1 MSIEEKY
8 PGLLSN
14 VTSFIKQYANLNK
27 FRIPEKYAEVN
38 ITDTIDTQSD
48 VETHINWLI
57 SENQVLRQAS
67 SMGSWTSPSIKSL
80 PPGEKLNL
88 ESDLGFDYSE
98 QLRNLEEIA
107 EEQFVQSE
115 PSPASIPIQAPVEA
129 VEIAEVKPSTG
140 EIKRVP
146 IVKVKQNVDLS
157 KNTDQTK
164 SEIDRYRYFP
174 IGRVGVVG
182 QKERKYGKTYVW
194 NGTRWEVEK
203 ENSSLT
209 SSFGGFGTTRNNGRT
224 IGENLSQI
232 RSTPRNNSI
241 RGGGSKIICNELY
254 NQGFLSQEI
263 WEADERFGEA
273 LYQYDR
279 EALLGYMMW
288 GKHIV
293 RLMRNYKNF
302 TPLIYFL
309 FRPWTLHMAYIMG
322 VVSSDNFIG
331 NITHKIGLRF
341 SRWYYGY
348 RLKNIIWG

>member
-27 FRIPEKYAEVN
+27 FRIPERYAEVN

-57 SENQVLRQAS
+57 SEDQVLRQAS

-88 ESDLGFDYSE
+88 ESDLGFNYAE
-98 QLRNLEEIA
+98 QLRNLEEIS

-115 PSPASIPIQAPVEA
+115 PSPASIPIQSPVEA

-140 EIKRVP
+140 EIKITP

-157 KNTDQTK
+157 QNTDQTK
-164 SEIDRYRYFP
+164 SAIDRYRYFP
-174 IGRVGVVG
+174 IGRAGTRVGL
-182 QKERKYGKTYVW
+182 KAKKYGKTYVW
-194 NGTRWEVEK
+194 NGLRWEIDK
-203 ENSSLT
+203 ENIDST
-209 SSFGGFGTTRNNGRT
+209 SSFGGFGTTRNSSP
-224 IGENLSQI
+224 IK
-232 RSTPRNNSI
+232 
-241 RGGGSKIICNELY
+241 GGGSKIICNELY
-254 NQGFLSQEI
+254 NQGFLTQEI

-279 EALLGYMMW
+279 ESLLGYMMW

-293 RLMRNYKNF
+293 RLMRNYKNL
-302 TPLIYFL
+302 TPIVYFL
-309 FRPWTLHMAYIMG
+309 FRPWTLHMAFIMG
-322 VVSSDNFIG
+322 VVPSDNLIG

-348 RLKNIIWG
+348 RVKNIIWG